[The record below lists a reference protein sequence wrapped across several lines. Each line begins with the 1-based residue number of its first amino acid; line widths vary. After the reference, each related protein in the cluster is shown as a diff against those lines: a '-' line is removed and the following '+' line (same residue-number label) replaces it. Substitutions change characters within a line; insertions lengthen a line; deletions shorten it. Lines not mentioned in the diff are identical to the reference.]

1 VISTKIHLCKTH
13 ISPADWRIE
22 KYVSWERQQNVS
34 NTGEVFLDE
43 NQSDSFLGSIFD
55 EPPDVNTVVKGWKR
69 GKNTSATYY
78 LNPPLVPENL
88 DLTFLSDYIEY
99 LSEGLK
105 FIQYNNEITRRSEL
119 RYCSYLDKTVEIYRE
134 KTQSATPQNDIL
146 KIFLSESSDN
156 SNKDR
161 AYLFKK
167 KMVGKRL
174 NKIISKCQLNWHIID
189 CVEELTVNFLTNTV
203 QEENLNILIN
213 EINKEYTP
221 KFSEKNSSINKFN
234 ELSQRAKARL
244 SKIKELNLD
253 SIDAQ
258 LKNLQG
264 TEAGSEVLPEF
275 ETLLNNYE
283 FDIAEDEYEFESL
296 APQIE
301 EDNEPTE
308 VMEERKDILSRFKT
322 ILENIKKYYS

>member
-1 VISTKIHLCKTH
+1 M
-13 ISPADWRIE
+13 
-22 KYVSWERQQNVS
+22 
-34 NTGEVFLDE
+34 DE

-69 GKNTSATYY
+69 GKNTSANNKHY

-119 RYCSYLDKTVEIYRE
+119 RYCSYLDKAVEIYRE
-134 KTQSATPQNDIL
+134 KTLSAIPQNDIMKL
-146 KIFLSESSDN
+146 FLSESSDN
-156 SNKDR
+156 NKDR

-221 KFSEKNSSINKFN
+221 KFLEKNSSINKFN

-253 SIDAQ
+253 DIDAQ
-258 LKNLQG
+258 LKILQG
-264 TEAGSEVLPEF
+264 TEAGSKVLTEF
-275 ETLLNNYE
+275 ETLLNKYE

-301 EDNEPTE
+301 DEEFTE
-308 VMEERKDILSRFKT
+308 VMGERKDILSRFKT
-322 ILENIKKYYS
+322 ILENIKYYS